1 LPRDAQAIMEKLD
14 EAECLRL
21 VADGVIGR
29 IAYVGQYDLTVAHA
43 DYKVAFEVDRFDETA
58 REGWSVLI

>member
-1 LPRDAQAIMEKLD
+1 MEKLD

-29 IAYVGQYDLTVAHA
+29 IAYVGQYDLTVLPVN
-43 DYKVAFEVDRFDETA
+43 YKLVDGFALPRTA
-58 REGWSVLI
+58 